1 MLKHLPLLLFVLLAA
16 HAKAGENSLGSVYL
30 PLAGEQGGI
39 RIERVPAVQSHASP
53 EQEISVLAEPFK
65 AVQATSRPIPDSNLA
80 SIYGLK
86 VSCEQLPDG
95 GYRVDLDVRG
105 MKRPQRY
112 EHTED
117 EVVEATLI
125 CLRLM
130 FPAGS
135 GTRISVRVVSVP
147 EQRQRWQ
154 PFEQAF
160 FRPAP

>member
-1 MLKHLPLLLFVLLAA
+1 MLKHLTLLALLLTALPVAG
-16 HAKAGENSLGSVYL
+16 GENSLGSVYL
-30 PLAGEQGGI
+30 PLAGEQNGI
-39 RIERVPAVQSHASP
+39 RIERVPAVLGHASP
-53 EQEISVLAEPFK
+53 EQEISAVAKPFK
-65 AVQATSRPIPDSNLA
+65 AVQTTSVQIPDSNLA

-86 VSCEQLPDG
+86 VSYEQMRDST
-95 GYRVDLDVRG
+95 YRIDLDVRD

-112 EHTED
+112 DHTED
-117 EVVEATLI
+117 DVVEATLI

-135 GTRISVRVVSVP
+135 GRKISVHIVCAP

-160 FRPAP
+160 FRSKP